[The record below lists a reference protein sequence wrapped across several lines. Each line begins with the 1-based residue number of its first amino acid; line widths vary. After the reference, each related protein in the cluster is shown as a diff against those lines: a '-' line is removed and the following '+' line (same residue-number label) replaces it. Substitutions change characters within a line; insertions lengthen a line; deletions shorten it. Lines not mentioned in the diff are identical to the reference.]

1 MRKSRQWMMSP
12 TAAGRI
18 TEEPS
23 AAELEPFP
31 EEIAFNAYLD
41 RLFTLLH
48 MPVAN
53 GIARPQHRS

>member
-1 MRKSRQWMMSP
+1 MMSP